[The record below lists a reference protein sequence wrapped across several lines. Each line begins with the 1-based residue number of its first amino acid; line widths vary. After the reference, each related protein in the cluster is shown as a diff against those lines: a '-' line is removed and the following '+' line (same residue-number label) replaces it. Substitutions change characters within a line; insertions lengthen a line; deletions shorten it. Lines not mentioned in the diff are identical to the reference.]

1 MSLNIYEAKSALAD
15 LTLKATA
22 IRSDTRMND
31 ATKIA
36 KLEGLAVEQRRH
48 QETLN
53 LHAKSNALM
62 IGGESLNSNL
72 GEYNVFG
79 RPLAGAQKRAPRL
92 SLDEDQLFG
101 MFQAA
106 KTKQSLRIET
116 KTPMAGYDNLGQLPT
131 SLLPGIVSKQHEPVR
146 LLDHIP
152 ASPMSG
158 PSIEFISYGTT
169 SGGAG
174 VVARG
179 ALKPELSI
187 PTVATIL
194 TARKIAVTTAVVDEV
209 LYDFEAFTQ
218 YIQVELLRAMTDAE
232 NDEILNGIGTGEHL
246 TGLLNASGILTR
258 NHSTVVAADA
268 TATGLDTLEMAITDL
283 RTGTSFTEPDA
294 IVMNPATWGKL
305 RRTKTSYGQYLLN
318 ADPASSEANSL
329 WGIPV
334 LVTTTCAAGTALVA
348 NLEIGAAAFIRNA
361 PILEVSNSANDDFL
375 TNTTRFRA
383 EERLTLGVT
392 RPSALLKVTNL

>member
-1 MSLNIYEAKSALAD
+1 MSQVHETKHALAE
-15 LTLKATA
+15 LAKTATT
-22 IRSDTRMND
+22 IRNDQRMSNS
-31 ATKIA
+31 TKVA
-36 KLEGLAVEQRRH
+36 KLESLAIEQRSH
-48 QETLN
+48 QERLDVF
-53 LHAKSNALM
+53 ARSNALM
-62 IGGESLNSNL
+62 IGGESMSSSVAD
-72 GEYNVFG
+72 YNVFG
-79 RPLAGAQKRAPRL
+79 RPLVGSKSRAPRFA
-92 SLDEDQLFG
+92 LDDDQLFG
-101 MFQAA
+101 MFEAA
-106 KTKQSLRIET
+106 KTKQNLRIET
-116 KTPMAGYDNLGQLPT
+116 KTAMSGYDNLDQLPP

-152 ASPMSG
+152 ASPMAG
-158 PSIEFISYGTT
+158 PAIEFISYGAT

-179 ALKPELSI
+179 AAKPELTI
-187 PTVATIL
+187 PTVAKIL

-209 LYDFEAFTQ
+209 LFDFQSFTQ
-218 YIQVELLRAMTDAE
+218 YIQVELLRAITDAE
-232 NDEILNGIGTGEHL
+232 NNEVLNGIGTGEHL
-246 TGLLNASGILTR
+246 TGLLVASGILTR
-258 NHSTVVAADA
+258 DHAADVVTDA

-283 RTGTSFTEPDA
+283 RTGSSFTEPDA

-334 LVTTTCAAGTALVA
+334 LVTTTCAAGVALVA
-348 NLEIGAAAFIRNA
+348 NLEIGAAAFIRNGV
-361 PILEVSNSANDDFL
+361 ILEVSNSAGDDFT